1 MQSVVETIIEAS
13 NKIVADNTTIEN
25 LNTQIAEDDS
35 NFDGIYDAIVDK
47 GQSPTKTD
55 RTTYAPAIEA
65 ISGANLD
72 SLSVTP
78 STAAQVITPTS
89 PYDGFDE
96 VDVAAVDHTI
106 DANIVAGNIKKDVE
120 ILGVVGSYEGGSTP
134 TLQTKTVTPS
144 SSDQVV
150 EPDQGYDGLSEV
162 TVYGDSDLVA
172 GNIKKDV
179 VIFGVTGSYEG
190 GGAPSLQN
198 KTVNPSTSQQT
209 VQADS
214 GYDGLDTVTVNAV
227 TSSIDNNI
235 QSGNIKK
242 DVVILGVT
250 GSYEGG
256 STPVLESKTVT
267 PDFSSGD
274 VVVEPDQGY
283 DGLEDVTIT
292 KDSDLIASNIKSGV
306 EIFGITGNYS
316 AGGTLDDI
324 YDEFVQL
331 AHTYNLN
338 YVNGL
343 VCIDDTLYMY
353 NSRNIYRYDA
363 TNDSWTEI
371 VNNVGNSGVDK
382 NAAVAIGSK
391 IVWAWHDSWEDIYY
405 KYYDVDT
412 QTLSNNISISLQ
424 GQLSAIETDG
434 TYLYV
439 FDYKNSRIIK
449 IDIANNTKTY
459 FSISVSE
466 RITTLKWFHEKLYGI
481 TKTYIYEIDVDAET
495 CTVAYTFGSTPSY
508 DRDVFVSGAGMFI
521 SAGVDVNSADAFKIY
536 VFDGT
541 NVTLYKTTTDI
552 YFRNGT
558 YCICDRKLYQLGGN
572 DINPDSFTNKFSE
585 IGDNMSITLVIT
597 PSQNGILSSFTD
609 EMANVFVKGVT
620 AEVDSDIIAEN
631 IKNGVNILGC
641 VGTYTGDGSTNKTYN
656 FIGEYADRSPVEYEW
671 TVNDIVSHV
680 NIKNVNTGQDTGTW
694 NQVSKSN
701 TTIYIKRSSS
711 GSYETLSSNDWDLV
725 NTGTGSANYYY
736 NIDFDLDEYIS
747 AIKIVYDG
755 VYRVSAVTTVQARSM
770 TYYGTSAPVSS
781 TGYED
786 GDYYCVYEDY
796 TVSNTVVRKIISQYI
811 LISGTWTQIA

>member
-1 MQSVVETIIEAS
+1 MATHNIAQNLRDNNTNWQNVKQAIEDKGVS
-13 NKIVADNTTIEN
+13 TSGLTT
-25 LNTQIAEDDS
+25 AEYD
-35 NFDGIYDAIVDK
+35 DAI
-47 GQSPTKTD
+47 
-55 RTTYAPAIEA
+55 RAIETG
-65 ISGANLD
+65 SSPVLD
-72 SLSVTP
+72 DITITP
-78 STAAQVITPTS
+78 SIISQNITPPVGT
-89 PYDGFDE
+89 DGYNE
-96 VDVAAVDHTI
+96 INVEAVDSTI
-106 DANIVAGNIKKDVE
+106 DNNIVAGNIKNGVT
-120 ILGVVGSYEGGSTP
+120 IL
-134 TLQTKTVTPS
+134 
-144 SSDQVV
+144 
-150 EPDQGYDGLSEV
+150 
-162 TVYGDSDLVA
+162 
-172 GNIKKDV
+172 
-179 VIFGVTGSYEG
+179 GVTGSYAG
-190 GGAPSLQN
+190 GSPNLQN
-198 KTVNPSTSQQT
+198 KSVSPSTSQQT
-209 VQADS
+209 VQADN
-214 GYDGLDTVTVNAV
+214 GYDGLDTVTVGAV

-235 QSGNIKK
+235 QAGNIKK

-256 STPVLESKTVT
+256 STPVLESKTVS
-267 PDFSSGD
+267 PNFSSGD

-292 KDSDLIASNIKSGV
+292 KDSDLVASNIKSGV
-306 EIFGITGNYS
+306 EIFGITGSYS
-316 AGGTLDDI
+316 GGGGTLDDI

-331 AHTYNLN
+331 AHTNNLDS
-338 YVNGL
+338 VNGL

-353 NSRNIYRYDA
+353 NSGNIYEYDA
-363 TNDSWTEI
+363 TNDTWTQI
-371 VNNVGNSGVDK
+371 VNNVGSSGVGK
-382 NAAVAIGSK
+382 NAAVAIGTK

-439 FDYKNSRIIK
+439 FDYNHSRIIK
-449 IDIANNTKTY
+449 IDIVNNTKSY

-508 DRDVFVSGAGMFI
+508 DRDAFVSGAGLFL
-521 SAGVDVNSADAFKIY
+521 SAGVDASSADKFKIY
-536 VFDGT
+536 VFNGT
-541 NVTLYKTTTDI
+541 TVTLYKTTTDI

-558 YCICDRKLYQLGGN
+558 YCICNRKLYQLGGN
-572 DINPDSFTNKFSE
+572 DSNDSLANKFSE

-597 PSQNGILSSFTD
+597 PSQNDILSSFTA

-620 AEVDSDIIAEN
+620 AEVDSDIVAGN
-631 IKNGVNILGC
+631 IKKDVNILGC

-656 FIGEYADRSPVEYEW
+656 FTGEYADRSPVEYEW

-694 NQVSKSN
+694 YQVSKSN
-701 TTIYIKRSSS
+701 TTIYVKRSSS
-711 GSYETLSSNDWDLV
+711 GSYEALSSNDWDLV

-736 NIDFDLDEYIS
+736 SIDFDLDEYIS

-755 VYRVSAVTTVQARSM
+755 VYRVSAVTTVQARSI
-770 TYYGTSAPVSS
+770 TYYGTSAPVSA

-811 LISGTWTQIA
+811 LLNGTWTQIV